1 MANKKGTALLMVFVD
16 IDTEQDADFNKW
28 YNEEHIPDLLALPG
42 FLNGARYENAVRR
55 LEV

>member
-16 IDTEQDADFNKW
+16 IDTEQDGDFNKW

-42 FLNGARYENAVRR
+42 FLNGAR
-55 LEV
+55 